1 MWVFSTIRSP
11 SFSDLKINKRQVQQ
25 RRGRLNENLRPPDS
39 AKLNLHTFPLQ
50 CGAKKLLALN
60 QCAHKPDMMVK
71 GACHATDLG
80 YCAWKKTGSPF
91 FLVLITLRAVF
102 SLFQHKRLQRT
113 QWLWLTAVVVANIVK
128 TVTRHGQMTNERI
141 FKKWSVCEVP
151 SHETSLVSLP
161 LAYFFRA
168 SAQIN
173 HGWLQREN
181 KAVVSG
187 AVHYRCL
194 DCILLS
200 CMITTTRDCL
210 ASGMCCEAIKM
221 RNFVGLSLRRWAR
234 DKGKKDWRSS
244 AASPKGIT

>member
-1 MWVFSTIRSP
+1 MGKPHQGEVRAIYFSAGQKCLSWRTRAASETHRMWVFSTIRSP

-113 QWLWLTAVVVANIVK
+113 Q
-128 TVTRHGQMTNERI
+128 
-141 FKKWSVCEVP
+141 
-151 SHETSLVSLP
+151 
-161 LAYFFRA
+161 
-168 SAQIN
+168 
-173 HGWLQREN
+173 
-181 KAVVSG
+181 
-187 AVHYRCL
+187 
-194 DCILLS
+194 
-200 CMITTTRDCL
+200 
-210 ASGMCCEAIKM
+210 
-221 RNFVGLSLRRWAR
+221 
-234 DKGKKDWRSS
+234 
-244 AASPKGIT
+244 